1 MVVVHAMI
9 TALAAQIGRL
19 WFYCADLSVSSPSHH
34 PITGTLNMQCLDNV
48 YCTGSESSLL
58 SCSRGY
64 SIGVHNCRPGNE
76 AGVKCPSKCAVPLC
90 TESTFHG
97 VST

>member
-34 PITGTLNMQCLDNV
+34 PITGTLNMQCLKANV
-48 YCTGSESSLL
+48 
-58 SCSRGY
+58 
-64 SIGVHNCRPGNE
+64 
-76 AGVKCPSKCAVPLC
+76 A
-90 TESTFHG
+90 
-97 VST
+97 